1 MLESGQEGPSLG
13 SELLTLLTRGFAG
26 LCSEP
31 HALCRLGLRC
41 ALPSWPALGGARV
54 PPTGVSLQ
62 AAIGPNPLLCLE
74 PPRCVR
80 SRPLCLVFRS
90 PPVMS
95 ESPHKPA
102 PGRVP

>member
-26 LCSEP
+26 PCSETL
-31 HALCRLGLRC
+31 ALCRLGLRC
-41 ALPSWPALGGARV
+41 VLPSWPALGGREC
-54 PPTGVSLQ
+54 PPTAVSLQ
-62 AAIGPNPLLCLE
+62 AAIGPKPLLCLE
-74 PPRCVR
+74 PPRLVR
-80 SRPLCLVFRS
+80 SRPLCLVFGS
-90 PPVMS
+90 PPVRS

>member
-41 ALPSWPALGGARV
+41 ALPSWPALGGREC
-54 PPTGVSLQ
+54 PPQGSVCRQLLAQTPCCVWSPPGVSVQGLSVLSSGHPQ
-62 AAIGPNPLLCLE
+62 
-74 PPRCVR
+74 
-80 SRPLCLVFRS
+80 
-90 PPVMS
+90 
-95 ESPHKPA
+95 
-102 PGRVP
+102 